1 MRNRVIARPAEA
13 QQPEDLVARARGGDL
28 AAVEALWRGSV
39 DRLNALCLRMTGNPA
54 LAEELT
60 QESFIRAWQRLDSFR
75 GESEFTSWLH
85 QVAVNVVLTD
95 RRAMR
100 RREERET
107 ARGDLG
113 QPRTPAP
120 GLTLDLERAIA
131 LLPDRARAVFVLH
144 DVEGY
149 RHLEVA
155 RLLGIAGGTSKT
167 QLHRARK
174 LLREM
179 LR

>member
-1 MRNRVIARPAEA
+1 MGNRVIARPVEA
-13 QQPEDLVARARGGDL
+13 QQPEDLVARARAGDL

-39 DRLNALCLRMTGNPA
+39 DRLHALCLRMTGNPS

-85 QVAVNVVLTD
+85 RVAVNVVLTD
-95 RRAMR
+95 RRAKR

-107 ARGDLG
+107 APRDLG
-113 QPRTPAP
+113 QTRTLVP
-120 GLTLDLERAIA
+120 GSALDLERAIA
-131 LLPDRARAVFVLH
+131 RLPHRARAVFVLH

-149 RHLEVA
+149 RHKEVA
-155 RLLGIAGGTSKT
+155 RLLGIASGTSKT